1 MKLLPA
7 RLFLAPL
14 LLGLAGAAF
23 AQFAQAQVNPR
34 IGDII
39 PSDSRPTPTS
49 PRPVERATATTTAPA
64 RAKASRGELI
74 DNVAAVVNDGV
85 VMRSELDAEVR
96 GVTERL
102 RAQGVQLP
110 PEKVMRDQVLER
122 LVVEAIQAQRAERAG
137 IIVSDEQVNAAMQ
150 DIARRNNIP
159 FEQLPQKLTSE
170 GLVYADYR
178 ATLRKEIQRQILR
191 GRDVVQRINI
201 SPRELD
207 QYLERQKNAG
217 GAGLEYNVSHIL
229 VAVAQDAT
237 PEQLATAHKKIEG
250 VLERARKGESFRDL
264 AVSSSDSQ
272 TALEGGSLGWLK
284 GTALPTFLAD
294 VVPRMKAGDV
304 SDILQTGSGFHLV
317 RMNESR
323 SGGAPQIIKQVH
335 LRHILLKTN
344 EVLDDA
350 TAQQKLT
357 QMREQVLAG
366 TADFAVLARANSA
379 DPGSAVDGGDLN
391 WSTLDTFVPAFSQA
405 ADALKDNEISAP
417 VKSQFGWH
425 LIQMLGRRDFDN
437 TATAEREQA
446 YVQLRDSR
454 VDEATEIW
462 LQQIRDEAYVELRP

>member
-1 MKLLPA
+1 
-7 RLFLAPL
+7 
-14 LLGLAGAAF
+14 
-23 AQFAQAQVNPR
+23 
-34 IGDII
+34 
-39 PSDSRPTPTS
+39 
-49 PRPVERATATTTAPA
+49 
-64 RAKASRGELI
+64 
-74 DNVAAVVNDGV
+74 
-85 VMRSELDAEVR
+85 
-96 GVTERL
+96 
-102 RAQGVQLP
+102 
-110 PEKVMRDQVLER
+110 MRDQVLDR

-150 DIARRNNIP
+150 DIAKRNNIP
-159 FEQLPQKLTSE
+159 FDQLPQKLSSE

-178 ATLRKEIQRQILR
+178 TTLRKEIQRQILR

-264 AVSSSDSQ
+264 AVGSSDSQ

-317 RMNESR
+317 RLNESR
-323 SGGAPQIIKQVH
+323 SGGTPQIIKQVH

-350 TAQQKLT
+350 TAKQKLT
-357 QMREQVLAG
+357 QMRDQVLAG
-366 TADFAVLARANSA
+366 TGDFAVLARANSA
-379 DPGSAVDGGDLN
+379 DPGSAVDGGDLG
-391 WSTLDTFVPAFSQA
+391 WTTLDTFVPAFGQA
-405 ADALKDNEISAP
+405 ADTLKDNEISAP

-425 LIQMLGRRDFDN
+425 IIQMLGRRDFDN